1 MDQWFRI
8 PLTAD
13 EIASNVLMTI
23 QIEFS
28 RRWIASNR
36 NGIALLITQS
46 PNEFADPNNT
56 ALFVTPL
63 AVPLCA
69 DIIHRYRGT
78 QCSEPPPSEAEWF
91 AGDDKFM
98 SSIRLAS
105 NARGA

>member
-13 EIASNVLMTI
+13 EIASNVLMKI
-23 QIEFS
+23 EIEFS

-36 NGIALLITQS
+36 NGIALLITQR
-46 PNEFADPNNT
+46 PNEPADPNNT

-69 DIIHRYRGT
+69 DFIRRYRGT
-78 QCSEPPPSEAEWF
+78 PCSEPPPSEAEWV

-98 SSIRLAS
+98 SSVRLAS
-105 NARGA
+105 KAHGL